1 MKQIKFIAVALFLV
15 VLGTMPAFA
24 SPSQVVVTNRTTVAY
39 EVLGVQRAVNV
50 VAPISNLG
58 LGAKPVQVTLGND
71 MLSGYTVNLTLAGG
85 AFFEVGTSYSVC
97 ISSPSALTTSSPAG
111 IMSIGSQSPSTN
123 TTLSIPTTLGNPY
136 LGSVVAGSNIW
147 ITTLPIGASGAA
159 GTSCTSSAA
168 LNLLVAPGT
177 PISALSLGGNIT
189 STSSGTLI
197 TAMVANNVIAV
208 TRQFS
213 TSLNTGVLV
222 AIDYLAGQ
230 GDGTNLAP
238 GGFSTN
244 LVAGSNSLAL
254 SNTTLDFGIGSYSA
268 SLNQVV
274 TLADSHADWAGI
286 SRAYAVFGT
295 DAANAC
301 SAGNAIGAANAPA
314 SGTIVLRIPAASNAV
329 TGSATTHLCVN
340 VAGNVVIPSRNIFGS
355 YSYELGS
362 GTGLNIPPGFGNTSS
377 TVLQAWTPNAY
388 QAFNPYMYVGTSQDT
403 MDVFCRFYNSSTR
416 TANVFVDVYPSN
428 GGVSSRQTLNSIA
441 PNTAGTYWGS
451 TIGAGASPVL
461 TAGTSYAALFTITA
475 LPTQINGVSF
485 FKRSSGDRQLPLY
498 KNVSGSDQYLSQ

>member
-15 VLGTMPAFA
+15 VLGTMPVFA
-24 SPSQVVVTNRTTVAY
+24 SPSQVVVTNQTTVAY
-39 EVLGVQRAVNV
+39 EALGVQRAANV
-50 VAPISNLG
+50 IAPASANNIG
-58 LGAKPVQVTLGND
+58 VKPVQITLGND
-71 MLSGYTVNLTLAGG
+71 LSNTNIVNLVLTGG
-85 AFFEVGTSYSVC
+85 AYFEVGSTYGVC
-97 ISSPSALTTSSPAG
+97 ASSPGAVTSPSAAFLL
-111 IMSIGSQSPSTN
+111 GSQTPSTT
-123 TTLSIPTTLGNPY
+123 TTLSVSTAFNGVTAPTLP
-136 LGSVVAGSNIW
+136 LSALVQAGANIW
-147 ITTLPIGASGAA
+147 VTTLPVGFVGCS
-159 GTSCTSSAA
+159 SSAA
-168 LNLLVAPGT
+168 LNLLVAAST
-177 PISALSLGGNIT
+177 PVSALGLGGNIT
-189 STSSGTLI
+189 NTGGGLV
-197 TAMVANNVIAV
+197 TALTANNVIAV

-222 AIDYLAGQ
+222 NIDYLAGP

-254 SNTTLDFGIGSYSA
+254 SNATLSFGIGSYSA

-274 TLADSHADWAGI
+274 TLADSNGNWSGI

-295 DAANAC
+295 DASNSC
-301 SAGNAIGAANAPA
+301 SAGNAIATANAPA
-314 SGTIVLRIPAASNAV
+314 SGTIVLRIPAASNAI
-329 TGSATTHLCVN
+329 TGAATTHLCVN

-362 GTGLNIPPGFGNTSS
+362 GTGLNMPPGFGNTSS

-416 TANVFVDVYPSN
+416 TANVFVDVYPSD
-428 GGVSSRQTLNSIA
+428 GTVSTRQTLASIA

-451 TIGAGASPVL
+451 TIGAGASPSL
-461 TAGTSYAALFTITA
+461 TAGTSYAALFTVTA

-485 FKRSSGDRQLPLY
+485 FKRSTGDRQLPLY
-498 KNVSGSDQYLSQ
+498 KNVSGGDRYLSE